1 MPPAKQ
7 LIGVIDV
14 PGPERDALAETIAR
28 DGLAVYAADS
38 IEGLPPDTALI
49 VAHSRAVSSGD
60 WIRLAE
66 RLPTLVV
73 SDERQDADLLRA
85 VDAGLVDYI
94 IDPLRH
100 GALLRR
106 MIGKAIEVHRLA
118 AEREHDRARLA
129 QLNADLEELNES
141 LETHLAM
148 LRLDQ
153 QAGGQ
158 IQRKLLP
165 PRPQTLND
173 VTFDY
178 WLEPSLYL
186 SGDFL
191 DFQAFDERYSLFY
204 FADVSGHG
212 ASSAFV
218 TVLLKYL
225 SNHWQH
231 EWDGDH
237 PEALA
242 ARWLEA
248 LNRELLDAGIGKHA
262 TLFVGVIDHQRR
274 YLHYSLGAQ
283 LPMPLL
289 VTDGKVTSLPG
300 EGMPVGLFPGVD
312 YPRLG
317 CELPENFRLWLCSD
331 GILECLPGDTLDLR
345 LRELERRVLASKTLE
360 DLRGSLALGAMAE
373 DDESVADRLPGQ
385 EELPDDLTIMMLS
398 GFGNDKP

>member
-1 MPPAKQ
+1 MQPSKQ

-14 PGPERDALAETIAR
+14 PGKERDALAEIIAR
-28 DGLAVYAADS
+28 DGLAVFAADNV
-38 IEGLPPDTALI
+38 EELPAETALV
-49 VAHSRAVSSGD
+49 VAHVRAVPSCD
-60 WIRLAE
+60 WETLTH

-73 SDERQDADLLRA
+73 SDDRLDTDLLKA

-94 IDPLRH
+94 IAPLRH
-100 GALLRR
+100 GPLLRR

-118 AEREHDRARLA
+118 AERDHDRVRLA
-129 QLNADLEELNES
+129 QLNENLEELNES

-165 PRPQTLND
+165 PRPQT
-173 VTFDY
+173 VGQITCDY
-178 WLEPSLYL
+178 WLAPSLYL

-191 DFQAFDERYSLFY
+191 DFQRFNERYTLFY

-225 SNHWQH
+225 SNRWQN
-231 EWDGDH
+231 EWDGSH

-242 ARWLEA
+242 PHWLGE
-248 LNRELLDAGIGKHA
+248 LNQELLDAGIGKHA
-262 TLFVGVIDHQRR
+262 TLFVGVIDQQRR

-283 LPMPLL
+283 LPMPMM
-289 VTDGKVTSLPG
+289 VANGTVHSLPG
-300 EGMPVGLFPGVD
+300 EGMPVGLFPGVA
-312 YPRLG
+312 YPQLG

-331 GILECLPGDTLDLR
+331 GILECLPGETLDKR
-345 LRELERRVLASKTLE
+345 LKELETRVLDSETLE
-360 DLRGSLALGAMAE
+360 DLRSGLFLEDLSD
-373 DDESVADRLPGQ
+373 DDESVAESGPGH
-385 EELPDDLTIMMLS
+385 EKLPDDLTIMMLS
-398 GFGNDKP
+398 GFGDANS